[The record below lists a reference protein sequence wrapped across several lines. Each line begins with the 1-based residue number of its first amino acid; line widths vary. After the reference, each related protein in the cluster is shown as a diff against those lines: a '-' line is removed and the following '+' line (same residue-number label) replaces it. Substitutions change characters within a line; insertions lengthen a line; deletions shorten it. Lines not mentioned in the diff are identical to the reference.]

1 MALCCS
7 ALTISDC
14 EAAQRWGYYAPS
26 AGRTSGASS
35 ALCHGCNREFPSG
48 PVCPQCGNAV
58 LQSRPSSARTGMDR
72 PGTPNRGEDV
82 EGPELSGNGH
92 WGCPSY
98 PTIPVMI
105 AKRNAITSN
114 HRKSPTTILRGERM
128 RKFSVSRATLMMLPR
143 NAVPC
148 ANDPRGTSFPT
159 KIMERRYQQPET
171 LFDPLIAL
179 LTSDIWRGF
188 SRLPRSQFD

>member
-1 MALCCS
+1 MVLCCS

-14 EAAQRWGYYAPS
+14 EAAQRWGCYAPS
-26 AGRTSGASS
+26 AGKTPGSLS
-35 ALCHGCNREFPSG
+35 ALCHGCNRDFPSG

-58 LQSRPSSARTGMDR
+58 YSHVPSSAHTGMDR
-72 PGTPNRGEDV
+72 PDRGEDV

-114 HRKSPTTILRGERM
+114 QRISPTTIPRGERM
-128 RKFSVSRATLMMLPR
+128 RKLSVSRLALMMLLAR
-143 NAVPC
+143 QFRAATLLEGRRSHNFYRYSAV
-148 ANDPRGTSFPT
+148 DLDWLSSGKT
-159 KIMERRYQQPET
+159 Y
-171 LFDPLIAL
+171 
-179 LTSDIWRGF
+179 
-188 SRLPRSQFD
+188 